1 MFRNIKNELKVIS
14 EKKNESKFKKVIQC
28 KKDPFTNNIS
38 QDIKDFSNEF
48 KFVHQKDI
56 TYDLTVDQML
66 QIYPENILT
75 QQQFDIIKT
84 DCFRNREYLSEF
96 NFEYNFLREIDI
108 LFSIN

>member
-38 QDIKDFSNEF
+38 QDIKDFSNDF

-66 QIYPENILT
+66 QIYPENI
-75 QQQFDIIKT
+75 IIENGFILQIVIT
-84 DCFRNREYLSEF
+84 EF
-96 NFEYNFLREIDI
+96 KNSWRCKGLNI
-108 LFSIN
+108 SVVKCKGHQN